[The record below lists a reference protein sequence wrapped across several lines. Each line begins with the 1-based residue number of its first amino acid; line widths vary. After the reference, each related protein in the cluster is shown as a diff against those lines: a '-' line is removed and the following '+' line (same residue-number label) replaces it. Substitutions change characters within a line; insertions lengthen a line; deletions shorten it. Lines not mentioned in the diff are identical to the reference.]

1 MNYGLVARHDFD
13 KRLGESALI
22 ALPTQISILN
32 LRSVG
37 SFTTIFLQTKKT
49 YIDALSYYYAL
60 IYKIS
65 SFSSIVL

>member
-1 MNYGLVARHDFD
+1 MARHDFD

-37 SFTTIFLQTKKT
+37 PFTTIFLQTKKKN
-49 YIDALSYYYAL
+49 
-60 IYKIS
+60 IYTHYHTTTH
-65 SFSSIVL
+65 